1 MTIRRG
7 SSWGWCRGW
16 TRAGSRWTDRLF
28 WLACSGSAFLA
39 VGTVAGVVGA
49 TLARGGPA
57 LSWDF
62 LVRASSEAGA
72 GGGIVY
78 QLAGTL
84 ILVATALAVAVPLAV
99 TLALLAGVYLPERA
113 AGRLRLALYAWNAVP
128 SVLFGIFGLLVFVRG
143 LGWGKSW
150 LAGGVVL
157 GLMIVPT
164 VTVALAER
172 IAAVPRTYLEAA
184 AGLGLGRSRVVRTV
198 ILPQSAGGLVS
209 GTLLGLARAAGETAP
224 ILFCAAVFTGARL
237 PDGVVDSPVLA
248 LPYHVFVLAQDSL
261 APGSASR
268 LWAAAFV
275 LVALVFALSLL
286 ALPARLRAHEEARD
300 A

>member
-1 MTIRRG
+1 MSLRR
-7 SSWGWCRGW
+7 WL
-16 TRAGSRWTDRLF
+16 DRLF
-28 WLACSGSAFLA
+28 WLACGGAALVA
-39 VGTVAGVVGA
+39 VATLLGVVGA
-49 TLARGGPA
+49 TLARGLPA
-57 LSWDF
+57 LSWSF
-62 LVRASSEAGA
+62 LTRASTEAGA
-72 GGGIVY
+72 GGGIAH

-84 ILVATALAVAVPLAV
+84 ILVATALAVAVPVALA
-99 TLALLAGVYLPERA
+99 LALLATVYLAERPA
-113 AGRLRLALYAWNAVP
+113 ARLRLALYAWNAVP
-128 SVLFGIFGLLVFVRG
+128 SVLFGVFGLLLFVRA

-172 IAAVPRTYLEAA
+172 IAAIPRAYLDAG
-184 AGLGLGRSRVVRTV
+184 AGLGLGRSRVVRAV

-224 ILFCAAVFTGARL
+224 ILFCAAVFTGAGW
-237 PDGVVDSPVLA
+237 PEGVVDSPVLA

-261 APGSASR
+261 ASGSAPR

-286 ALPARLRAHEEARD
+286 ALPARLRSHDEARHG
-300 A
+300 